1 VHDASVVIC
10 TYSAERWGELAD
22 AVASAQAQS
31 PAPLE
36 VIVVVDHNAPLYDR
50 VCRELPGVVAMPNA
64 EPRGLSGARN
74 SGIAVA
80 RGELIVFLDDD
91 AAAEPGWLAALC
103 EPYADPRVLGVGGA
117 ILPRWDQAG
126 ARWFPAEFNWVVGC
140 SYAGLP
146 RRPAPVRNLIG
157 CNMSFRAEPLRAL
170 GGFRHEI
177 GRVGTRPLG
186 CEETELCI
194 RLSQRWPGSLLIHQ
208 PRAVVRHHVPA
219 ARTSWRYFRRRCY
232 AEGLSKARVTR
243 LVGAQAGLAS
253 ERRHAAAVLPAA
265 TLRALAAGL
274 QGDRAGF
281 TRAGAIVAGLTIT
294 TAGYFAGAAVERLAR
309 HGRPEPA
316 GSVAL
321 SPAAPARSGGRP

>member
-1 VHDASVVIC
+1 VRDASVVIC
-10 TYSAERWGELAD
+10 TYSADRWDELVA

-36 VIVVVDHNAPLYDR
+36 VVIVVDHNAALYDR
-50 VCRELPGVVAMPNA
+50 VCRELHGVVAVPNS
-64 EPRGLSGARN
+64 EQRGLSGARN

-80 RGELIVFLDDD
+80 RGELIAFLDDD
-91 AAAEPGWLAALC
+91 AEAEPGWLAALC
-103 EPYADPRVLGVGGA
+103 EPYDGGRVLGVGGA
-117 ILPRWDQAG
+117 ILPRWERG
-126 ARWFPAEFNWVVGC
+126 EARWFPAEFNWVVGC

-146 RRPAPVRNLIG
+146 DRPAPVRNLIG

-194 RLSQRWPGSLLIHQ
+194 RLAQRWPGSLLIHQ
-208 PRAVVRHHVPA
+208 PRAVVRHRVPA
-219 ARTSWRYFRRRCY
+219 ERTSWRYFRRRCY

-243 LVGAQAGLAS
+243 LVGTQAGLAS

-265 TLRALAAGL
+265 TLRALSDGL
-274 QGDRAGF
+274 QGDRSGF
-281 TRAGAIVAGLTIT
+281 ARAGAIVAGLTIT
-294 TAGYFAGAAVERLAR
+294 TAGYLAGAAAERLAR
-309 HGRPEPA
+309 HSGPEPA
-316 GSVAL
+316 GTVPL
-321 SPAAPARSGGRP
+321 PPAEPLRSGGRS

>member
-1 VHDASVVIC
+1 MHDASVVIC
-10 TYSAERWGELAD
+10 TYSAERWEQLLA
-22 AVASAQAQS
+22 AVRSALTQA
-31 PAPLE
+31 PAARE
-36 VIVVVDHNAPLYDR
+36 VIVVVDHNDALLDR
-50 VCRELPGVVAMPNA
+50 VYRELPQVVTVANS
-64 EPRGLSGARN
+64 EQRGLSGARN

-80 RGELIVFLDDD
+80 RGELIAFLDDD
-91 AAAEPGWLAALC
+91 AEAEPGWLAALG
-103 EPYADPRVLGVGGA
+103 EPYSSPGVLGVGGA
-117 ILPRWDQAG
+117 ILPRWEQAG
-126 ARWFPAEFNWVVGC
+126 ARWFPDEFNWVVGC

-194 RLSQRWPGSLLIHQ
+194 RLAQRWPGSLLIHQ

-219 ARTSWRYFRRRCY
+219 ERTSWRYFRRRCY

-243 LVGAQAGLAS
+243 LVGAQDGLAS

-265 TLRALAAGL
+265 TLRALSDGVQGDAAGF
-274 QGDRAGF
+274 A
-281 TRAGAIVAGLTIT
+281 RAGAIVAGLTIT
-294 TAGYFAGAAVERLAR
+294 TAGYLAGATAARLAR
-309 HGRPEPA
+309 ERRPEPA

-321 SPAAPARSGGRP
+321 PPAATERSGGRP

>member
-1 VHDASVVIC
+1 MHDISVVIC
-10 TYSAERWGELAD
+10 TYSFERWDELAA
-22 AVASAQAQS
+22 AVASAQAQL
-31 PAPLE
+31 PAPRD
-36 VIVVVDHNAPLYDR
+36 VIVVVDHNAALYER
-50 VCRELPGVVAMPNA
+50 VCRELPGVVAIPNG
-64 EPRGLSGARN
+64 EQRGLSGARN
-74 SGIAVA
+74 SGIAMA
-80 RGELIVFLDDD
+80 RGELIAFLDDD
-91 AAAEPGWLAALC
+91 AAAEPGWLAALS
-103 EPYADPRVLGVGGA
+103 EPYEDPRVLGVGGT
-117 ILPRWDQAG
+117 ILPRWEQAD

-194 RLSQRWPGSLLIHQ
+194 RLAQRWPGSLLIHQ

-219 ARTSWRYFRRRCY
+219 ERTSWRYFRRRCY

-265 TLRALAAGL
+265 TLRALSDGV
-274 QGDRAGF
+274 QGDPAGF
-281 TRAGAIVAGLTIT
+281 ARAGAIVAGLTIT
-294 TAGYFAGAAVERLAR
+294 TAGYLAGAAAERLAQR
-309 HGRPEPA
+309 GRPEPL
-316 GSVAL
+316 GTVSL
-321 SPAAPARSGGRP
+321 PPAEPARSGGRS